1 MDWRR
6 KWQPTPVFLP
16 GESQGWDCRLWW
28 AAIYRVAQSRTRLK
42 WLSSSSIK
50 DQKIQQV
57 QVEVCFSLVWK
68 SGRQARLKRKALR
81 SGLSVWLLPCVRP
94 LWFTLTHAPRCPFQ
108 LQPSHLHSSQ
118 WEGGREIEEGHG
130 FSCCEALPRVV
141 HYTPLHTTF
150 IISCGQSLVH
160 VATLGSR

>member
-81 SGLSVWLLPCVRP
+81 SGLSVWLLPCVWP